1 MSEKQSGNIEKSLGL
16 AGVVVG
22 DTAIST
28 VGKEGVGLTYR
39 GYAIEDLAAKASF
52 EEVAYLLLYGALPT
66 QMELINYQKKIM
78 LAQDLPEKIKKLCE
92 LLPMSTHPMDV
103 LRTTCSLLGCLEPET
118 KDYQAIDIIN
128 RLMPFCISVLL
139 YWYFLK
145 TKDLRIEI
153 QSQELTVPKHFL
165 HLFLRGEPDNMFSE
179 ALTASLI
186 LYAEHEYNASTF
198 AARVCTSTLSDVY
211 SAIVSGIGTLRGSL
225 HGGANEAAMNLID
238 QFKDVQDA
246 ALGMR
251 KLLDN
256 KILIMG
262 FGHRVYK
269 KEDPRSAIAKSWA
282 KALSLQH
289 AEGYKFQV
297 AECIEKI
304 MWEEKHLFPNLD
316 FYSALVYH
324 YMGIPTE
331 FFTPLFVI
339 SRISGWGAHIL
350 EQRVDNHLIR
360 PLANYI
366 GSEPRAYVSQE
377 SR

>member
-1 MSEKQSGNIEKSLGL
+1 MEKSLGL
-16 AGVVVG
+16 AGVIVG
-22 DTAIST
+22 DTEIST
-28 VGKEGVGLTYR
+28 VGKEGIGLTYR
-39 GYAIEDLAAKASF
+39 GYAIEALADKASF
-52 EEVAYLLLYGALPT
+52 EEVAYLLLYGELPT
-66 QMELINYQKKIM
+66 KTELLNYEKKLI

-92 LLPMSTHPMDV
+92 LLPINTHPMDV

-118 KDYQAIDIIN
+118 QDYTARDIIN
-128 RLMPFCISVLL
+128 RLMPFCVSVLL

-145 TKDLRIEI
+145 TKDIRIPI
-153 QSQELTVPKHFL
+153 VSQEPNLARHFL
-165 HLFLRGEPDNMFSE
+165 HLFLRGENKEQFSK

-198 AARVCTSTLSDVY
+198 AARVCTSTLADVY
-211 SAIVSGIGTLRGSL
+211 SAIVAGIGTLRGPL
-225 HGGANEAAMNLID
+225 HGGANEAAMTLIN
-238 QFKDVQDA
+238 QFKDVENA
-246 ALGMR
+246 ESGLR
-251 KLLDN
+251 KLLED
-256 KILIMG
+256 KALIMG

-269 KEDPRSAIAKSWA
+269 KADPRSAIAKAWA

-289 AEGYKFQV
+289 PEEYKFQV
-297 AECIEKI
+297 AERIEKI

-339 SRISGWGAHIL
+339 ARLSGWGAHIV
-350 EQRVDNHLIR
+350 EQRSNNHLIR

-366 GSEPRAYVSQE
+366 GSEPRSYVPQE